1 MQSFICVLAFKSD
14 LFDYIVI
21 LLQIH
26 QMKKNIAKTFGVC
39 RSNGRVE
46 LVFVHLCHIF
56 TFVRSA
62 VGD

>member
-26 QMKKNIAKTFGVC
+26 QMKKKTLQ
-39 RSNGRVE
+39 RH
-46 LVFVHLCHIF
+46 LVFVDQM
-56 TFVRSA
+56 VE
-62 VGD
+62 